1 MVTSRIGLSDSNQC
15 GSPTFLSWI
24 LCETPE
30 QILVHYRIL
39 SPGFTDKAKV
49 WNRDVFGN
57 LFHRKK
63 CTLARLRGAQIALS
77 NNPNNFLS
85 WLEQELRTELAKV
98 SKLEEEFW
106 AMKSHITWLVEGDRN
121 IGFYHTSALVHRS
134 KNRINCLKD
143 NMGNWLTEESDI
155 ADYIRTGFASLFM
168 TSHNSLLLSL
178 WNPSC

>member
-1 MVTSRIGLSDSNQC
+1 MLNTLREVTQTTVQPSYIRTDLMVTSRIGLSDSNQC

-63 CTLARLRGAQIALS
+63 RTLARLRGAQIALS

-85 WLEQELRTELAKV
+85 
-98 SKLEEEFW
+98 
-106 AMKSHITWLVEGDRN
+106 
-121 IGFYHTSALVHRS
+121 
-134 KNRINCLKD
+134 
-143 NMGNWLTEESDI
+143 
-155 ADYIRTGFASLFM
+155 
-168 TSHNSLLLSL
+168 
-178 WNPSC
+178 